1 MRYHRHYAVV
11 VTDLFGKDRT
21 RTLEAVAEK
30 ARQLGLQVIGPSEPA
45 GDGCSS
51 LLVCPD
57 GLSYGDARRADLV
70 DARVDLHQWLCH
82 LRQGV
87 RTLDWVEVSFG
98 ANGDQAAIERVTRC
112 PDA

>member
-11 VTDLFGKDRT
+11 ITDLFGADA
-21 RTLEAVAEK
+21 RTLQFVANK
-30 ARQLGLQVIGPSEPA
+30 ARDLGLEVIGPSEAA
-45 GDGCSS
+45 GDGCRS

-70 DARVDLHQWLCH
+70 DARVALHDFLCH

-87 RTLDWVEVSFG
+87 RSLDWVEVSFG
-98 ANGDQAAIERVTRC
+98 AGGEQAAIERVTRC